1 MLKNFLI
8 LSTIMLLVVSIA
20 VAGLHKG
27 REIQAPKK
35 VTGDEAIELTVSSP
49 VAPSVKSYTGPG
61 DSIAYTYYDYGT
73 NGSVK
78 HNIINFGDGTI
89 AVGRMM
95 ADDAGA
101 TTRGTWYVY
110 YDGSNWSTPTK
121 VEAER
126 KGWSSIA
133 AFGVDLGQIEVTVSH
148 AGLAVAIDAAKGA
161 GSFTEVSTGSTEGAT
176 WPQIAASGGATTSMH
191 IAAGEGALYR
201 ALYSRSTD
209 GGLSWDPIDK
219 TDVINTPWGYWAAG
233 GGADS
238 WDITAQTTGGV
249 TKVVFVDALEG
260 SDLALATSTDDGATW
275 SEQVIYDV
283 KADSGELPLGEEDI
297 APDGSCAVVLDA
309 EGNPHVVWSNYVF
322 VGDSSN
328 APADAFLSSD
338 APIMYWS
345 AATGAKAIAYP
356 LADTSIAPP
365 VNGRDGNFATSPDIG
380 INSEGQLFVIF
391 TQWVPEKD
399 DSGYSYEHIY
409 ALGSPDGGATWSE
422 AKDITPGT
430 GSDRAF
436 AALADVVDDNLHIV
450 YNDDDI
456 AGNWLQGDHGSQ
468 ETAVKYLMYPAA
480 DLLVTGVAEIPGEVP
495 GVYSLAQ
502 NYPNPFNP
510 TTNISYAI
518 PAESF
523 VTLKVFDIL
532 GQEVAT
538 LVNEFQNPGTY
549 MVDFNAADFANGAY
563 FYRLQAGNFTDVK
576 KMVLMK

>member
-27 REIQAPKK
+27 REVQAPKK
-35 VTGDEAIELTVSSP
+35 VTGDEAVELTVSSP
-49 VAPSVKSYTGPG
+49 IAPAVRSFTGPG
-61 DSIAYTYYDYGT
+61 DSIAFTMYDYGS

-78 HNIINFGDGTI
+78 HNIINFGDGTL

-95 ADDAGA
+95 ADDAA
-101 TTRGTWYVY
+101 TNTRGTWYVY
-110 YDGSNWSTPTK
+110 YNGASWSTPTK
-121 VEAER
+121 VEAAR
-126 KGWSSIA
+126 QGWSSIA
-133 AFGVDLGQIEVTVSH
+133 AFGDGVGNIEVTAAHSGV
-148 AGLAVAIDAAKGA
+148 AVGIDAAKGA
-161 GSFTEVSTGSTEGAT
+161 GSFTEVSTGGPETT
-176 WPQIAASGGATTSMH
+176 WPQITASGGSTTTMH
-191 IAAGEGALYR
+191 IVGGDGALYR
-201 ALYSRSTD
+201 TMHTRSTD
-209 GGLSWDPIDK
+209 GGLSWDVIDQSI
-219 TDVINTPWGYWAAG
+219 VNTAIGWWAGG

-238 WDITAQTTGGV
+238 WDVAAQTVGLV
-249 TKVVFVDALEG
+249 TKVVAIDALEG
-260 SDLALATSTDDGATW
+260 SDLALVMSTDDGATW
-275 SEQVIYDV
+275 AEQIIYDV

-297 APDGSCAVVLDA
+297 APDGSCAVVLDGD
-309 EGNPHVVWSNYVF
+309 GNAHVVWGNYLF
-322 VGDSSN
+322 VGDSQS
-328 APADAFLSSD
+328 APTDAFLSTD
-338 APIMYWS
+338 AAIMYWS
-345 AATGAKAIAYP
+345 AATGVKEIAFP

-365 VNGRDGNFATSPDIG
+365 LNGRDGNFASMPDIG
-380 INSEGQLFVIF
+380 VNSTGQLFVIYENY
-391 TQWVPEKD
+391 VPDKD

-409 ALGSPDGGATWSE
+409 ALASPDGGATWS
-422 AKDITPGT
+422 APKDITPGT

-436 AALADVVDDNLHIV
+436 ASLADNVDDYLHIV

-456 AGNWLQGDHGSQ
+456 GGSWLQGDHVQ
-468 ETAVKYLMYPAA
+468 QANAVKYLMYPAA

>member
-20 VAGLHKG
+20 VAGLHQGQKV
-27 REIQAPKK
+27 QAPKK

-49 VAPSVKSYTGPG
+49 VVPAVRSSAGPG
-61 DSIAYTYYDYGT
+61 DSIAYTWYDYGS

-78 HNIINFGDGTI
+78 HNIINFGDGTL

-95 ADDAGA
+95 ADDEALS
-101 TTRGTWYVY
+101 TRGTWYVY
-110 YDGSNWSTPTK
+110 YNGTSWSTPTK
-121 VEAER
+121 VEATR

-133 AFGVDLGQIEVTVSH
+133 AFGDDLGNIEVTVSH
-148 AGLAVAIDAAKGA
+148 GGLAVAIDAAKGA

-176 WPQIAASGGATTSMH
+176 WPQISVGGGASTSMH
-191 IAAGEGALYR
+191 IVAGEGALYR
-201 ALYSRSTD
+201 AMYTRSTD
-209 GGLSWDPIDK
+209 GGLSWDPIDL
-219 TDVINTPWGYWAAG
+219 NAFATPIGWWAGG

-238 WDITAQTTGGV
+238 WDIAAQTTGGV
-249 TKVVFVDALEG
+249 TKVVMVDALEG
-260 SDLALATSTDDGATW
+260 SDLALVSSTDDGATW
-275 SEQVIYDV
+275 TEQVIYDV

-297 APDGSCAVVLDA
+297 APDGSCAVILDG
-309 EGNPHVVWSNYVF
+309 EGNAHVVWGNYLF
-322 VGDSSN
+322 VGDSQS
-328 APADAFLSSD
+328 APTDAFLSTD
-338 APIMYWS
+338 AAIMYWS
-345 AATGAKAIAYP
+345 AATGVKEIAFP
-356 LADTSIAPP
+356 IDDTTQNIT
-365 VNGRDGNFATSPDIG
+365 VNARDGNYASMPDIG
-380 INSEGQLFVIF
+380 IDSQGRLFVTYQNFI
-391 TQWVPEKD
+391 PEKD
-399 DSGYSYEHIY
+399 DSGYCYEHIY
-409 ALGSPDGGATWSE
+409 ALASPDGGATWS
-422 AKDITPGT
+422 APKDITPGT
-430 GSDRAF
+430 RID
-436 AALADVVDDNLHIV
+436 AAYQSLADNVDDYLHIV
-450 YNDDDI
+450 YNDDEI
-456 AGNWLQGDHGSQ
+456 AGGGFQGDHVMY
-468 ETAVKYLMYPAA
+468 EVAVKYMTYPAA